1 LPAPEK
7 GDGISDLAE
16 GFMKVSIVIPAYNA
30 ERTIA
35 KAVVES
41 LAQAGRGIA
50 VEVVV
55 VDDGSSD
62 NSAEVARSAG
72 ARVISQRNSGPAAAR
87 NRGWRAATG
96 EVICFTDSDCVPAPD
111 WLASLLQGFMDWKV
125 GAVAGSYDIA
135 NRDSW
140 LARWV
145 HREIMERHER
155 MPAFVRAFGT
165 YNVALPRY
173 VLDATGGFDPTY
185 RRASGEDNDLSYRIL
200 KMGWRIAFMPQ
211 AKVAHHHPERL
222 WKYLKDQARHGFWR
236 MKLYRAHPDMI
247 SGDDYTRR
255 RDRLEPILILGMVF
269 LAGLAPLGVHF
280 PLPLLL
286 GCMAGYLLLHLPWP
300 LRWWLQEGK
309 AEALPYA
316 GVAALRG
323 LARTLGMC
331 AGLVRFA
338 PRARRVVRMEEG

>member
-1 LPAPEK
+1 M
-7 GDGISDLAE
+7 AE
-16 GFMKVSIVIPAYNA
+16 TFMKVSIVIPAHNA
-30 ERTIA
+30 GRTIA

-41 LAQAGRGIA
+41 LAQAGKGVA

-62 NSAEVARSAG
+62 NSAEVARSVG
-72 ARVISQRNSGPAAAR
+72 ARVISQPNAGPAAAR
-87 NRGWRAATG
+87 NRGWQAATG
-96 EVICFTDSDCVPAPD
+96 QVICFTDSDCVPAPN
-111 WLASLLQGFMDWKV
+111 WLANLLQGFTEWRV
-125 GAVAGSYDIA
+125 GAVAGSYDVA
-135 NRDSW
+135 NSDSW

-165 YNVALPRY
+165 YNVAIPRY
-173 VLDATGGFDPTY
+173 VLEATGGFETSY

-200 KMGWRIAFMPQ
+200 KGGWRIAFMPQ
-211 AKVAHHHPERL
+211 ARVAHHHPERL

-247 SGDDYTRR
+247 SGDDYTRT
-255 RDRLEPILILGMVF
+255 RDRLEPILVLGILL
-269 LAGLAPLGVHF
+269 LAGLAPLGVHLS
-280 PLPLLL
+280 LPLLL
-286 GCMAGYLLLHLPWP
+286 GSMAGYLFLHLSWP

-323 LARTLGMC
+323 FARTLGMC
-331 AGLVRFA
+331 AGLMRFA
-338 PRARRVVRMEEG
+338 PRTRHVGRIGDG